1 MQSAHDS
8 NHDPFILGFDIAET
22 GNVQALN
29 WADVKAS
36 PLPSKGTRRWLHM
49 NRLSEEAR
57 IWLGE
62 HAGLDMIAARILT
75 QDDSRPRAF
84 AHNGGVLMNLRGV
97 NMNEG
102 TDPEDLISLRI
113 WVTKTIVITTRA
125 FQIKAIEDMK
135 KRFLAGD
142 APSSNSSLV
151 VSLAETLTRRLD
163 PLVGKLDDEMSA
175 LEDDFLDE
183 GTPAPKLALSNF
195 RRSALT
201 LRRYIVPQREAVT
214 DFIREGDKLL
224 TDKCRLRLR
233 EVQDTITRLA
243 EDLDTIRERAIVV
256 QEQIIEQRAEVMNQ
270 RLFVLAI
277 ISAIFLPLGFLTG
290 LFGINIGGMPG
301 TDSPY
306 AFWAFSGFLIL
317 VTGGLL
323 ILFKRMKW
331 M

>member
-1 MQSAHDS
+1 MQPAHDS
-8 NHDPFILGFDIAET
+8 NQDPFILGFDITET
-22 GNVQALN
+22 GKIHPLN
-29 WADVKAS
+29 WANVKNA
-36 PLPSKGTRRWLHM
+36 PMPVKGTRRWLHM
-49 NRLSEEAR
+49 NRLSEETKA
-57 IWLGE
+57 WLSG
-62 HAGLDMIAARILT
+62 HSGLDPISARILT
-75 QDDSRPRAF
+75 QDDTRPRAF
-84 AHNGGVLMNLRGV
+84 AHNGGVLMNLRSV

-102 TDPEDLISLRI
+102 ADPEDLISLRI
-113 WVTKTIVITTRA
+113 WVNDTIIITTRSSK
-125 FQIKAIEDMK
+125 IKAIEDMK
-135 KRFLAGD
+135 KRLLAGD
-142 APSSNSSLV
+142 VPSSNSALV

-214 DFIREGDKLL
+214 DFIREGDTLL

-306 AFWAFSGFLIL
+306 AFWAFSGFLTL